1 MSDVAKIIGAAEAEK
16 RAAEQL
22 RAAVVE
28 ARDQGTSITDI
39 AAAARVS
46 RQTIHRWLSEA
57 DNTVHGRTDDAMRD
71 AILLMSTLVKLPHQ
85 ARQLRDRAH
94 GDQAMQVRAMQ
105 MGRSWMSVEAYRAL
119 SEDERGVLTL
129 GDMAENKIRGAR

>member
-1 MSDVAKIIGAAEAEK
+1 MSNVAKIIGAAEAEK

-22 RAAVVE
+22 RAAVAE
-28 ARDQGTSITDI
+28 ARDQGTPITDI
-39 AAAARVS
+39 AAAAGVT

-57 DNTVHGRTDDAMRD
+57 DNVIHGRADDAMRD

-85 ARQLRDRAH
+85 AKQLRDRAN
-94 GDQAMQVRAMQ
+94 GDQAMQLRAMQ
-105 MGRSWMSVEAYRAL
+105 MGRNWLSIEAYRSL
-119 SEDERGVLTL
+119 SDDERGVLTL